1 MDYSK
6 TIIYKI
12 KCREPTIL
20 DCYVGHTT
28 NFIQRKYKHKF
39 DCNTPT
45 RKNHNDYIYRFIR
58 ENGGWENWDMI
69 LIEEVECNNFNEA
82 CKKEQ
87 YWIDELKPLLNTRRA
102 FNSDEDWKEYFKKYR
117 ETEKYKIYMEMNKE
131 KANERSKEYYK
142 DNREE
147 KLKYVSEYKKNHYE
161 EILVKQKNN
170 WEKNKDK
177 YNQKTTC
184 ICGSMFLLRAK
195 NRHEQTTKHQDFIK
209 NNLLIY
215 NGESV

>member
-12 KCREPTIL
+12 ICREPTIL

-28 NFIQRKYKHKF
+28 NFVKRKYHHQS
-39 DCNTPT
+39 DCNTIT
-45 RKNHNDYIYRFIR
+45 QKNYNNFIYRFIR
-58 ENGGWENWDMI
+58 ENGGWKNWNMI
-69 LIEEVECNNFNEA
+69 LIEEVECKNFNEA

-117 ETEKYKIYMEMNKE
+117 ETEKHITYMETYRE
-131 KANERSKEYYK
+131 KANERSKEYYQNNK
-142 DNREE
+142 EE
-147 KLKYVSEYKKNHYE
+147 KLKYASEYKQINYE
-161 EILVKQKNN
+161 EILINQKNN

-184 ICGSMFLLRAK
+184 ICGSIFLLRAK
-195 NRHEQTTKHQDFIK
+195 NRHNQTTKHQNFIK
-209 NNLLIY
+209 NNLIID